1 MSVLRTVGRDVKGS
15 TSTQPHAII
24 TTCDSIASTVEKDLT
39 AVSMEEA
46 SCWQETVLVL
56 LVAMWR

>member
-1 MSVLRTVGRDVKGS
+1 VGRDVKGS